1 MLNKGLRLRRL
12 VLACVLVGRFLFLY
26 VVALFC
32 GLFVVDLYFSGDL
45 LLFSVFGG
53 DWVEVVGMRT
63 QMRNSF
69 FYLRSNAKKS
79 GGI

>member
-26 VVALFC
+26 DVALFC

-53 DWVEVVGMRT
+53 DWG
-63 QMRNSF
+63 
-69 FYLRSNAKKS
+69 LGRSS
-79 GGI
+79 GNENTNEKFLLLSSQ